1 MQTASLQT
9 VSDLS
14 ERSGGLS
21 VGLTYGV
28 DAGHSPKLMQSSLT
42 DTLQS
47 LFEKAA
53 ILLLSCVDDA
63 LIMAL
68 SKLGVSLPGL
78 QCLSAVLVT
87 LTVCFWLYR
96 LLRFVHRRYRLPLP
110 YIAS

>member
-1 MQTASLQT
+1 
-9 VSDLS
+9 
-14 ERSGGLS
+14 
-21 VGLTYGV
+21 
-28 DAGHSPKLMQSSLT
+28 MQSSLT

-47 LFEKAA
+47 LFAKVA

-78 QCLSAVLVT
+78 QCLSTVLVT

-96 LLRFVHRRYRLPLP
+96 LLRFVQRRYRRSLRCL
-110 YIAS
+110 AS